1 MNVFTIEGR
10 QGKAKVM
17 ESLMNVFPSE
27 NTAEKDNC
35 AFIINDHL
43 TLFSHRSF
51 NLEWNEDSDTKKI
64 ALTIYATTMGYGF
77 KNIFI
82 YTNELKNSHLIADLI
97 TEFNRFFVEGSD
109 LNNGNVFIFCQPN
122 F

>member
-1 MNVFTIEGR
+1 MNVFTIEGH

-17 ESLMNVFPSE
+17 ESLMNDFP
-27 NTAEKDNC
+27 NGNYTAEKDNC

-82 YTNELKNSHLIADLI
+82 YTNELRNSHCIADLI
-97 TEFNRFFVEGSD
+97 T
-109 LNNGNVFIFCQPN
+109 
-122 F
+122 

>member
-17 ESLMNVFPSE
+17 ESLMNDFPSE

-35 AFIINDHL
+35 AFIINDYL
-43 TLFSHRSF
+43 TLSHRSF
-51 NLEWNEDSDTKKI
+51 NLEWNKDSDTKEI
-64 ALTIYATTMGYGF
+64 AMTIYATTMGYGF

-82 YTNELKNSHLIADLI
+82 YTNELKNSRFITDLI
-97 TEFNRFFVEGSD
+97 TEFNSFFVEGSD

>member
-1 MNVFTIEGR
+1 MNVFTIEGH

-17 ESLMNVFPSE
+17 ESLMNDFPSE

-35 AFIINDHL
+35 AFIINDYL
-43 TLFSHRSF
+43 TLSHRSF
-51 NLEWNEDSDTKKI
+51 NLEWNKDSDTKEI
-64 ALTIYATTMGYGF
+64 AMTVYATTMGYGF

-82 YTNELKNSHLIADLI
+82 YTNELKNSRFITDLI
-97 TEFNRFFVEGSD
+97 TEFNSFF
-109 LNNGNVFIFCQPN
+109 NNGNVFIFCQPN